1 MDMAEDRRS
10 SGLGGGTTGGGA
22 GTGGSSRD
30 GGAAG
35 LGSRPTR
42 GGDPTATSGPARGS
56 SLSDVAGG
64 DLGTETGSPSSPD
77 QPSMME
83 DTNDTIAGGPR
94 AGSREERRP
103 APPQN
108 RMGSGATGSDT
119 DRDRGR
125 QN

>member
-1 MDMAEDRRS
+1 MAEDKRS
-10 SGLGGGTTGGGA
+10 SGLGGGTTGGTA
-22 GTGGSSRD
+22 GTGGASRD

-35 LGSRPTR
+35 LGSRATS

-56 SLSDVAGG
+56 SLSDVVGG
-64 DLGTETGSPSSPD
+64 DLGSETGSPSSPD

-83 DTNDTIAGGPR
+83 DTNDTIKGGPR
-94 AGSREERRP
+94 AGSKAERRP
-103 APPQN
+103 PTLDH

-119 DRDRGR
+119 DRDQGR